1 MAKTA
6 IDVGS
11 SANDGTGDP
20 LRTAMQS
27 TNSNINELY
36 TLLGNGTTL
45 SISGD
50 VTMSAGAVAVADNV
64 IGADELNV
72 SGNGSASDVLTSDGD
87 GTFSWAA
94 PTTGDITGVT
104 AGTGLDGGGASG
116 AVTINLTAH
125 TGDVTGTTAL
135 TIASDAISA
144 AKLGVEFTAA
154 QAVTSAAT
162 ITCDGGLYDVFHW
175 TAGHST
181 TIAFTNITL
190 GMTKSLMITGS
201 GGALTVA
208 FNNINGSTGTFNL
221 ISGTYSDAAV
231 KNLIQLKFIS
241 TSECWYT
248 ISQIAS

>member
-27 TNSNINELY
+27 TNSNFDELY
-36 TLLGNGTTL
+36 TQFGNGTTL

-50 VTMSAGAVAVADNV
+50 ITMTAGAATIAAQAVENSMIADDAV
-64 IGADELNV
+64 GADELAADAV
-72 SGNGSASDVLTSDGD
+72 VTASIVDD
-87 GTFSWAA
+87 A
-94 PTTGDITGVT
+94 VT
-104 AGTGLDGGGASG
+104 AG
-116 AVTINLTAH
+116 
-125 TGDVTGTTAL
+125 
-135 TIASDAISA
+135 
-144 AKLGVEFTAA
+144 KLADEFTAA
-154 QAVTSAAT
+154 QAVTSATTLAL
-162 ITCDGGLYDVFHW
+162 DGGAYDVFHW
-175 TAGHST
+175 TAAHST
-181 TIAFTNITL
+181 TIEFTNITL

-201 GGALTVA
+201 GGSLTVA
-208 FNNINGSTGTFNL
+208 FDDINGSSGTFNL

-241 TSECWYT
+241 ASECWYT

>member
-20 LRTAMQS
+20 IRTAFQS
-27 TNSNINELY
+27 TNSNFDELY
-36 TLLGNGTTL
+36 TQFGNGTTL

-50 VTMSAGAVAVADNV
+50 ITMSAGAATIAAQAVENSMIADDAV
-64 IGADELNV
+64 GADEL
-72 SGNGSASDVLTSDGD
+72 
-87 GTFSWAA
+87 
-94 PTTGDITGVT
+94 
-104 AGTGLDGGGASG
+104 
-116 AVTINLTAH
+116 
-125 TGDVTGTTAL
+125 
-135 TIASDAISA
+135 ASDAVVTASIADDAVSA
-144 AKLGVEFTAA
+144 GKLGVEFTAA
-154 QAVTSAAT
+154 QAVTSATTLAL
-162 ITCDGGLYDVFHW
+162 DGGAYDVFHW
-175 TAGHST
+175 TAAHST
-181 TIAFTNITL
+181 TIEFTNITL

-201 GGALTVA
+201 GGSLTVA
-208 FNNINGSTGTFNL
+208 FDDINGSSGTFNL